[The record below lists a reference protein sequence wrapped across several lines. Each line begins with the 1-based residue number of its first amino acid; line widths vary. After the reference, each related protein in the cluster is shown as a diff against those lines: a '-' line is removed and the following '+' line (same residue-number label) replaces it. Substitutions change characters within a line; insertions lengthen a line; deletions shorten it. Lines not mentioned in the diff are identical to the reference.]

1 MTADT
6 SWLTPRQRILQ
17 RSRKRVSVRL
27 EEEFWVQ
34 LEACAKEDGLKMT
47 DLVFQLFEQAGDDI
61 NRSSVLR
68 AYCVRWLRNKLAQV
82 RLSSSDAD
90 LQVILSACDVPCV
103 VITAEKK
110 LVAHNHA
117 FADKVLSSIVPP
129 DQWDQAQSFVRFSL
143 SKPINQIFDA
153 VIASKVGYTEAHV
166 AFSKD
171 QGVVPM
177 IGRFCLLNRRAVDSS
192 PLLCFLMKRK
202 RRK

>member
-1 MTADT
+1 MTSDP
-6 SWLTPRQRILQ
+6 SWLRPRQRILQ

-34 LEACAKEDGLKMT
+34 LEACAKEDGLKLT
-47 DLVFQLFEQAGDDI
+47 DLVFRLFEQTGDEF

-110 LVAHNHA
+110 LVAHNRA
-117 FADKVLSSIVPP
+117 FAEQVLSPIVPP

-143 SKPINQIFDA
+143 SKPINQIYDA
-153 VIASKVGYTEAHV
+153 VIASKVGYAEAHV
-166 AFSKD
+166 AFSRE
-171 QGVVPM
+171 QGTVPM
-177 IGRFCLLNRRAVDSS
+177 IGRFCLINRRVLEAS
-192 PLLCFLMKRK
+192 PLLCFLMKRR